1 MNLNHEETQDG
12 GQAEGRDAETRH
24 VSLSVD
30 RSVPG
35 VLTYQEQQHHLHICT
50 HRILEGRSC
59 VHGVVG
65 DHGMTM
71 PPTYYCTTVP
81 LYHNQT
87 KINGSEEKIANH
99 SVTCLSRGSTGL
111 ECEM

>member
-1 MNLNHEETQDG
+1 MQ
-12 GQAEGRDAETRH
+12 AETRH

-65 DHGMTM
+65 DHGMT
-71 PPTYYCTTVP
+71 
-81 LYHNQT
+81 
-87 KINGSEEKIANH
+87 I
-99 SVTCLSRGSTGL
+99 
-111 ECEM
+111 

>member
-1 MNLNHEETQDG
+1 MQ
-12 GQAEGRDAETRH
+12 AETRH

-30 RSVPG
+30 RSVPCISA
-35 VLTYQEQQHHLHICT
+35 YQEQQHHLHICT

-71 PPTYYCTTVP
+71 PPTYYCTTIP
-81 LYHNQT
+81 QSDQ
-87 KINGSEEKIANH
+87 NGSKEKIANR
-99 SVTCLSRGSTGL
+99 SVTRLSRGSTGL

>member
-1 MNLNHEETQDG
+1 MQ
-12 GQAEGRDAETRH
+12 AETRH

-71 PPTYYCTTVP
+71 PPTYYCTTIP
-81 LYHNQT
+81 QSDQNKWKRRKDRESFCDLL
-87 KINGSEEKIANH
+87 I
-99 SVTCLSRGSTGL
+99 SRVHRVG
-111 ECEM
+111 M